1 MYTGTLTIPCV
12 FPLIRSLIDI
22 GNEKIESS
30 NIEELVESVFN
41 GAGFEGKEELSVED
55 FNRLLG
61 EFSSELNYASLD
73 FDGKTYFCH
82 LLDLL
87 K

>member
-1 MYTGTLTIPCV
+1 MYTGTLTILCA

-41 GAGFEGKEELSVED
+41 DAGFEGKEELSVED

-61 EFSSELNYASLD
+61 EFSGELNYASLD
-73 FDGKTYFCH
+73 FDGKTYFCQ
-82 LLDLL
+82 
-87 K
+87 